1 MPISTQLYNFV
12 QHEGW
17 AGLLSISINIINH
30 QQQNTVVAI
39 MYPEVLVVYKLFD
52 LNRIIETQTV
62 CYSVETVQI
71 S

>member
-30 QQQNTVVAI
+30 QQRNTALALI
-39 MYPEVLVVYKLFD
+39 YPVVLVVYKLFVWEIH
-52 LNRIIETQTV
+52 LL
-62 CYSVETVQI
+62 S
-71 S
+71 